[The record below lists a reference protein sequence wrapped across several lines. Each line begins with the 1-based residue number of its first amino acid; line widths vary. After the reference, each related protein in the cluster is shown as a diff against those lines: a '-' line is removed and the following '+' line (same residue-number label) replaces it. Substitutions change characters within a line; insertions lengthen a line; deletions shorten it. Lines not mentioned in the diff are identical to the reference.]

1 MVHNTSQDQ
10 DFSLSP
16 IWAWSWT
23 SYVLIWNLCIDLSET
38 NKVTLKNTSTICT
51 LLSRYV
57 YYCIAFAL
65 VIFKKKPWE
74 QWKPKRPENKQP
86 FFPPIIE
93 SNGPLSTKTI
103 RNGHFSEGMHIAD
116 KGKKWFK
123 NLCFFLVLYCLWL
136 KLWKSNLNVIFQSS
150 LFTVRNY
157 ISSPYSQ
164 LTLL

>member
-1 MVHNTSQDQ
+1 MYT
-10 DFSLSP
+10 
-16 IWAWSWT
+16 
-23 SYVLIWNLCIDLSET
+23 
-38 NKVTLKNTSTICT
+38 TI
-51 LLSRYV
+51 S
-57 YYCIAFAL
+57 FAL
-65 VIFKKKPWE
+65 VIFKKKTWE

-164 LTLL
+164 LTLLLFVKWISISLPSRSSLDSLFIWRLIMKSAAS

>member
-23 SYVLIWNLCIDLSET
+23 SYVLIWNLCIDLSAET
-38 NKVTLKNTSTICT
+38 NKVTPKNTSTICT

-57 YYCIAFAL
+57 YYYILCFSNIQEKNL
-65 VIFKKKPWE
+65 RTMKTKKA
-74 QWKPKRPENKQP
+74 RKQTA